1 MENLTTVTPYIH
13 RITIPYKD
21 IYTSVFI
28 IQTDCGTVLFDTAT
42 LPEEMDAYVLP
53 ALDALGIPHDQLT
66 CVVISHN
73 HRDHGGGLARICQL
87 FPGITV
93 AAGSDLCGERIP
105 GYPVRVVTDG
115 ETLLGPL
122 TIVSIPGHTADSI
135 GVLDTRTKTLLPGD
149 SLQLYG
155 IYGSGD
161 WGSNISYAPEHLA
174 AVARL
179 KQKDI
184 ENIFAAHDYHPCG
197 NCAQGRDA
205 VAQYIDACEEA
216 LMRLKEY
223 ILRYPELDD
232 QALAAQ
238 FNATANLPTLQVKVF
253 RLLREAMSKGLV

>member
-1 MENLTTVTPYIH
+1 MENLTAVTPYIH

-115 ETLLGPL
+115 EILLGPL

-135 GVLDTRTKTLLPGD
+135 GILDTRTKTLLPGD

-155 IYGSGD
+155 IYGSGT
-161 WGSNISYAPEHLA
+161 WGACIRLPAQHMAALDKLEKMNINTLVMS
-174 AVARL
+174 
-179 KQKDI
+179 
-184 ENIFAAHDYHPCG
+184 HDYHPVG
-197 NCAQGRDA
+197 WLAQGKEQVQLAIQSCRDGLYR
-205 VAQYIDACEEA
+205 V
-216 LMRLKEY
+216 KEV
-223 ILRYPELDD
+223 LCANPQLDD
-232 QALAAQ
+232 QEIADLC
-238 FNATANLPTLQVKVF
+238 NKDSGLPTVPKFVPAGI
-253 RLLREAMSKGLV
+253 RADMAEGLF